1 MRLFIK
7 IKSLKNSFY
16 DIQYFLK
23 IQSVVYSILKD
34 TSLNN
39 LHNKNSYKF
48 FCFSNIFPVEN
59 FKKDKN
65 YQFIVSSPDQNFI
78 NILKKQLEV
87 KKEINIGKNKFL
99 IEKVLGIKPRIVFP
113 LKLITDTPI
122 IVRIPKE
129 KYQEY
134 GIHSSKNYPYLFWRP
149 EYPFQA
155 FIKQIED
162 NIFKKYRK
170 FYQKETEEFPIFQK
184 FLFKKSVSIPLK
196 IHGQKVNFV
205 GSLWEF
211 HFDFLDQKTKEIL
224 ELAIDCGFGE
234 NNSKGFGFVN
244 IKKYEY

>member
-23 IQSVVYSILKD
+23 IQSVVYSIIKD

-99 IEKVLGIKPRIVFP
+99 ML
-113 LKLITDTPI
+113 
-122 IVRIPKE
+122 
-129 KYQEY
+129 
-134 GIHSSKNYPYLFWRP
+134 
-149 EYPFQA
+149 
-155 FIKQIED
+155 
-162 NIFKKYRK
+162 
-170 FYQKETEEFPIFQK
+170 
-184 FLFKKSVSIPLK
+184 
-196 IHGQKVNFV
+196 
-205 GSLWEF
+205 
-211 HFDFLDQKTKEIL
+211 
-224 ELAIDCGFGE
+224 
-234 NNSKGFGFVN
+234 
-244 IKKYEY
+244 